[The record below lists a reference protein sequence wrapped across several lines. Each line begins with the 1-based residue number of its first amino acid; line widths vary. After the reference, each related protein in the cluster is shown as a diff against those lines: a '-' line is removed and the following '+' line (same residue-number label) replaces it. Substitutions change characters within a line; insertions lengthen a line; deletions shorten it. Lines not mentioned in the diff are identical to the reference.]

1 MSMTAFAFWK
11 DRLRASG
18 IHLSISLVMA
28 ALAALLVFVVWYP
41 YPYREISGGREL
53 FLILVSVDVI
63 LGPLITLAIFNRVK
77 LWAVLRRDLAVIGLI
92 QLAALAYG
100 LWTVFVVRP
109 VHLVFEYDRFRVVH
123 AIDVPPDLINRAP
136 AELQM
141 LPVAG
146 PTLLGLRPMRDGEEK
161 LNMTLAALQGLDLGA
176 RPELWRSYEQ
186 SRADVL
192 KQGKSVA
199 QLKQRLADKAAVID
213 TAVSR
218 TGRRTD
224 QLLYLPMVGRKTFW
238 TILLDSSSADVLGF
252 MPLDPY

>member
-1 MSMTAFAFWK
+1 
-11 DRLRASG
+11 
-18 IHLSISLVMA
+18 
-28 ALAALLVFVVWYP
+28 
-41 YPYREISGGREL
+41 
-53 FLILVSVDVI
+53 
-63 LGPLITLAIFNRVK
+63 
-77 LWAVLRRDLAVIGLI
+77 
-92 QLAALAYG
+92 
-100 LWTVFVVRP
+100 
-109 VHLVFEYDRFRVVH
+109 
-123 AIDVPPDLINRAP
+123 
-136 AELQM
+136 M